1 MGFFKRLND
10 IVSANL
16 NDMLDQME
24 EPEKMMKQLVR
35 EMESGVAKAKEA
47 LIKAIA
53 DERRIEKE
61 IAGQKEKIEGWQER
75 AIAAVEAEREE
86 LARKAIEMRKEC
98 QAILAA
104 LEPEVVSAGQASA
117 AMRTQ
122 YRALVAKVQEA
133 KRKQASLAARGKAA
147 EMQKKAAGAAVKGK
161 VSVDAFEEFDR
172 LSGKVVQAEAE
183 AQAATEVAA
192 DTRLGSADEKVIE
205 DEFAQMEGDKE
216 IDDELAALKAKAGK
230 G

>member
-1 MGFFKRLND
+1 MGFFKRLNE

-16 NDMLDQME
+16 NDMLDRME

-35 EMESGVAKAKEA
+35 EMERGVAKAKEA

-61 IAGQKEKIEGWQER
+61 IAEQKDKIEGWQQR
-75 AIAAVEAEREE
+75 AIAAVQADRDD
-86 LARKAIEMRKEC
+86 LARKAIEMRTES

-104 LEPEVVSAGQASA
+104 LEPELVSAGEASS

-122 YRALVAKVQEA
+122 YRALQAKVQEA
-133 KRKQASLAARGKAA
+133 RRKQASLVARGKAA
-147 EMQKKAAGAAVKGK
+147 DMQKKAAGAAVRGK

-172 LSGKVVQAEAE
+172 LAGKVVQAESE

-192 DTRLGSADEKVIE
+192 DTRLGSPDEKAIE
-205 DEFAQMEGDKE
+205 DEFARMESDKDT
-216 IDDELAALKAKAGK
+216 DDELAALKAQAGK